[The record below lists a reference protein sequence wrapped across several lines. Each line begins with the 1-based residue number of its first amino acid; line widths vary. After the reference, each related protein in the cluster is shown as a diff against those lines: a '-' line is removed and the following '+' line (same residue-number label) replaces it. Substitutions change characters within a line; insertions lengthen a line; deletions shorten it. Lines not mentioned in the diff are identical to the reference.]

1 MKNTNYLKIAA
12 AGTAAFMISA
22 ATGNGQHILRC
33 GEHSSG
39 FRIHISKCY
48 PRGLRIYR
56 GLRIHS
62 LGG

>member
-22 ATGNGQHILRC
+22 ATA
-33 GEHSSG
+33 
-39 FRIHISKCY
+39 
-48 PRGLRIYR
+48 RGLRIY
-56 GLRIHS
+56 S